1 MQDYQT
7 HVMYGDEVCPKMVD
21 YNNKALCIKGSHH
34 CNVWVV
40 NMELD
45 ITCLSQ
51 HQQTFPHNTSSSPK
65 DKIETP
71 RFQGSIVILMLS

>member
-21 YNNKALCIKGSHH
+21 YNNKALWIKGSHH

-45 ITCLSQ
+45 ITRLFQ
-51 HQQTFPHNTSSSPK
+51 HQQLSHTTLALAPK
-65 DKIETP
+65 TKLKHQDFKV
-71 RFQGSIVILMLS
+71 QL

>member
-7 HVMYGDEVCPKMVD
+7 HVMCGDEVCPKMVD
-21 YNNKALCIKGSHH
+21 YNNKALCIKGNHH
-34 CNVWVV
+34 YNVWAV

-45 ITCLSQ
+45 ITRLSQ

-71 RFQGSIVILMLS
+71 RFKSSTTTLTLS